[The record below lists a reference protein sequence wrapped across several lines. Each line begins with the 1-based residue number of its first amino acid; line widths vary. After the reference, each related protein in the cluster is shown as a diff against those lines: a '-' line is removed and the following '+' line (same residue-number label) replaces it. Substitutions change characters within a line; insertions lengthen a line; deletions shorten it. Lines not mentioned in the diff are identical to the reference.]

1 MKKAIRQ
8 MTSTRV
14 SGFVAIVR
22 YAKYCISEMEKTS
35 TVDVFSQGCGVMEKI
50 RGFE

>member
-1 MKKAIRQ
+1 MTKTIRQ

-14 SGFVAIVR
+14 SGFVAIAE

-35 TVDVFSQGCGVMEKI
+35 TIDAFLRVVA
-50 RGFE
+50 